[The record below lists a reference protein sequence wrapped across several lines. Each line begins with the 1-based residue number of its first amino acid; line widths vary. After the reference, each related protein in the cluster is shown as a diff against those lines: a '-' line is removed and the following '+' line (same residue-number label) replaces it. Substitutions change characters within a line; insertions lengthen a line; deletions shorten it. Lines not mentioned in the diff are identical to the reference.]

1 VRSSVPTLPCGTFS
15 SYLAHA
21 RRSCPWHCLFFD
33 VSPPTLSG
41 RQPPRRRLHRCPR
54 RRRRRCAVHL
64 HLPMQ
69 LLHSMR
75 FAHLALASL
84 CFSEVSCRVKL
95 PSFPVPILPPRGRTN
110 GRKGRA
116 PAPIG
121 RVLLLDAFVAK
132 LGAGAGGQCGQT
144 GSL

>member
-1 VRSSVPTLPCGTFS
+1 
-15 SYLAHA
+15 
-21 RRSCPWHCLFFD
+21 
-33 VSPPTLSG
+33 
-41 RQPPRRRLHRCPR
+41 
-54 RRRRRCAVHL
+54 L